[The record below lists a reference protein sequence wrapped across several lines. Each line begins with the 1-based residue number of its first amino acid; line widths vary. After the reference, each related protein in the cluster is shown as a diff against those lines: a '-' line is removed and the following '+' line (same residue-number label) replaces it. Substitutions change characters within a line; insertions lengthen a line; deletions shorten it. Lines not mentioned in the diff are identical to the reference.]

1 VSLNAEAYKAN
12 PTIHTIKSVE
22 SRTSAAQQSGQKVA
36 SVSKLSSSAQANK
49 LQDLETGSPV
59 IFSSQ
64 KKASSSRYSMMSE
77 RSSKTPTSRALKN
90 SKSRLFSSSQL
101 AGVKRTHKNKQIM
114 LEKRAKTPEKTV
126 KHLQTQKLL
135 SMDLP
140 IKMKHLMSN
149 T

>member
-1 VSLNAEAYKAN
+1 
-12 PTIHTIKSVE
+12 
-22 SRTSAAQQSGQKVA
+22 
-36 SVSKLSSSAQANK
+36 
-49 LQDLETGSPV
+49 
-59 IFSSQ
+59 
-64 KKASSSRYSMMSE
+64 MMSE

-90 SKSRLFSSSQL
+90 SKNRLFSSSQL